1 MADPNTNC
9 ELGKKKNQNRLLNLT
24 FFWLG
29 NNLAECGKSDSF
41 IHIILALPLTLPP
54 GRRRH

>member
-9 ELGKKKNQNRLLNLT
+9 GLGKENQNRLLNLT
-24 FFWLG
+24 FFWLS
-29 NNLAECGKSDSF
+29 NNLAESGKSDSF
-41 IHIILALPLTLPP
+41 IHSILALPLTVPS